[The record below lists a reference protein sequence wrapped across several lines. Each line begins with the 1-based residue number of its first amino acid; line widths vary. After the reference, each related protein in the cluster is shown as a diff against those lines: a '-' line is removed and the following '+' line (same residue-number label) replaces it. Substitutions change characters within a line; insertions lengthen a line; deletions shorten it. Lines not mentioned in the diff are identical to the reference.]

1 MPNISASAESTLKTM
16 ATILLIG
23 GIFAALIF
31 IFGVE
36 DHAIGIGAGCRCFGG
51 GTFSGEEA
59 KLYVYYNAKT
69 KIVYRAKAVIER
81 NSDDKCRKSI

>member
-1 MPNISASAESTLKTM
+1 MELNKVEVKVPNISANAESTLKTV

-36 DHAIGIGAGCRCFGG
+36 DHAIGIGAGL
-51 GTFSGEEA
+51 GTILSA
-59 KLYVYYNAKT
+59 LASW
-69 KIVYRAKAVIER
+69 AVLNVIA
-81 NSDDKCRKSI
+81 NLSFVCILAG